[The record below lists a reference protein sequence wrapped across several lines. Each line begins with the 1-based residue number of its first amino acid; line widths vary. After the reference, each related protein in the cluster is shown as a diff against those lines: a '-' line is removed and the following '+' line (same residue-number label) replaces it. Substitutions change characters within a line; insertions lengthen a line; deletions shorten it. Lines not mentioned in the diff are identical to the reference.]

1 MALAQAIMEYIATH
15 IKAKTIFSTHYHE
28 LTHLE
33 KAIPNLRNIQVL
45 VSEDEDKVT
54 FLYKVAPGAMNK
66 SYGINVARLAH
77 LPDVLLQRA
86 KRILHD
92 LEGGQTR
99 TSHDVMTPP
108 GKRSEAWMAE
118 LEALN
123 PLEITPLESLKFL
136 YELKKK
142 MK

>member
-1 MALAQAIMEYIATH
+1 M
-15 IKAKTIFSTHYHE
+15 
-28 LTHLE
+28 
-33 KAIPNLRNIQVL
+33 
-45 VSEDEDKVT
+45 SEDEDKVT

-77 LPDVLLQRA
+77 LPDVLLHRA
-86 KRILHD
+86 KHILRD

-108 GKRSEAWMAE
+108 IKRNETWVAE